1 MSETDEEQTEEIS
14 EPGSL
19 PVLPLFETVV
29 FPGMMQPI
37 QVGRQ
42 PSLLAVDEAIKRRPH
57 RIVLL
62 TQMDSAKREVGP
74 GDLMEIGVLATL
86 GPMFRLPDGSVQL
99 LAQGAERIRV
109 TGYART

>member
-1 MSETDEEQTEEIS
+1 MSDVETREDGEPESHDENQALR
-14 EPGSL
+14 L

-29 FPGMMQPI
+29 FPRMHQPI

-42 PSLLAVDEAIKRRPH
+42 PSLLAVDEAVKQRPH

-62 TQMDSAKREVGP
+62 TQTDASKREVGSE
-74 GDLMEIGVLATL
+74 DLMEIGVLATL

-99 LAQGAERIRV
+99 
-109 TGYART
+109 